1 MNKLF
6 FVPVG
11 GLANRMRAVASA
23 CTLAR
28 KVGIGVSVV
37 WFKDWALNAPFNAL
51 FQPIQWKEMAI
62 REATFYDYWVFDRPR
77 KKNFF
82 VPRFFQRIL
91 FDDSLYEKQIT
102 PLCKQHFD
110 FEAWAKKGEVYLASY
125 TAFQKYDYALLRK
138 LFVPRQDIQEKIT
151 SYSQS
156 FSDYSIGIHIR
167 RTDNAASIQQS
178 PTELFIAAIDREI
191 EANPNVS
198 IFLATDSEIVKKEML
213 SRYGNRVLTAKD
225 EADRN
230 SIAGIKGGIIDMFT
244 LSKTNKIYGS
254 FQSSFSEL
262 AAQIGNVPIEILKK
276 G

>member
-1 MNKLF
+1 M
-6 FVPVG
+6 
-11 GLANRMRAVASA
+11 
-23 CTLAR
+23 C
-28 KVGIGVSVV
+28 
-37 WFKDWALNAPFNAL
+37 
-51 FQPIQWKEMAI
+51 
-62 REATFYDYWVFDRPR
+62 
-77 KKNFF
+77 
-82 VPRFFQRIL
+82 
-91 FDDSLYEKQIT
+91 
-102 PLCKQHFD
+102 
-110 FEAWAKKGEVYLASY
+110 
-125 TAFQKYDYALLRK
+125 YDYALLCK

-156 FSDYSIGIHIR
+156 FTDYSIGIHIR

-230 SIAGIKGGIIDMFT
+230 SIAGIKGGIIDMFA

-262 AAQIGNVPIEILKK
+262 AAQIGNVPIEILQKDW
-276 G
+276 

>member
-125 TAFQKYDYALLRK
+125 TAFQKYDCFVAQTVRTPAGYPREDYFLFSILLR
-138 LFVPRQDIQEKIT
+138 LFHRH
-151 SYSQS
+151 SYPE
-156 FSDYSIGIHIR
+156 D
-167 RTDNAASIQQS
+167 
-178 PTELFIAAIDREI
+178 
-191 EANPNVS
+191 
-198 IFLATDSEIVKKEML
+198 
-213 SRYGNRVLTAKD
+213 
-225 EADRN
+225 
-230 SIAGIKGGIIDMFT
+230 
-244 LSKTNKIYGS
+244 
-254 FQSSFSEL
+254 
-262 AAQIGNVPIEILKK
+262 
-276 G
+276 

>member
-102 PLCKQHFD
+102 PLCKQH
-110 FEAWAKKGEVYLASY
+110 SY

-230 SIAGIKGGIIDMFT
+230 SIAGIKGGIIDMFA

-262 AAQIGNVPIEILKK
+262 AAQIGNVPIEILQKN
-276 G
+276 